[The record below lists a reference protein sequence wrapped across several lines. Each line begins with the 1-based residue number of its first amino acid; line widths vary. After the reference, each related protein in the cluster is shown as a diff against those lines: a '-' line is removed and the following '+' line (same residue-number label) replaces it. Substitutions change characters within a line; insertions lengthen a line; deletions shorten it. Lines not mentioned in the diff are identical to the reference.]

1 MNTNI
6 LTYRIIIKKDGKFYH
21 ASVPSLV
28 GCHSQGKTVEEA
40 AKNIRE
46 AITGYLKV
54 SQSED
59 QVIVKDDGLESHET
73 FDLNNIFS
81 KNQSYSYA

>member
-21 ASVPSLV
+21 ASVPSLI
-28 GCHSQGKTVEEA
+28 GCHSQGITIEEA
-40 AKNIRE
+40 TKNIRE

-54 SQSED
+54 SQNKD
-59 QVIVKDDGLESHET
+59 QNIVKDDGLESLET
-73 FDLNNIFS
+73 FDLSKIFT